1 MAASDKDA
9 ELEAVSSSDKEV
21 SNGQVFNADADIAA
35 AYANRL
41 DGEDAYTVH
50 EE

>member
-9 ELEAVSSSDKEV
+9 TLEVVSSGKDV
-21 SNGQVFNADADIAA
+21 SNGQVFSSDVDIAA

-41 DGEDAYTVH
+41 DGEDAYSSQ

>member
-9 ELEAVSSSDKEV
+9 TFETVSSDKDV
-21 SNGQVFNADADIAA
+21 SSGQIFNADADIAA

-41 DGEDAYTVH
+41 DGEDAYSSQ